1 MAKKKQQ
8 MDADNSLPLFDRLR
22 TTETHLSN
30 IDAPSKADD
39 PKPTVNDADML
50 GQMIPRHRLSA
61 LLGDRSAIQY
71 ASLKNAIMQGGDVG
85 EVVLLDGAVISD
97 WERYRAGVELGM
109 TLRMT
114 PFPGDD
120 PVAFVCSHTLHH
132 IQRSAS
138 IRALIVL
145 EMHGLA
151 GRGRPKKV
159 ADSATFSDQPIETA
173 VAENLRCLADCSVSL
188 IYKAWDVIQHH
199 LTEAV
204 KTRRLS
210 FNRAQKYIETIKAA
224 DLSGQVRSGVLDVET
239 AYLQAQAVIDAG
251 LLQDVRDCNLTI
263 GQAMELGRSMNAG
276 AAVPAVPSQ
285 PRTEKEWMARVEQ
298 LETQNTELIRQLSE
312 ETGDERY
319 HAEITRVEAALTRAV
334 RRAESAEAEVRRLKN
349 IINQTDI
356 CTDISLS

>member
-1 MAKKKQQ
+1 MPTQKKPHREAGKI
-8 MDADNSLPLFDRLR
+8 PLF
-22 TTETHLSN
+22 EMSE
-30 IDAPSKADD
+30 KME
-39 PKPTVNDADML
+39 PTVRGNPVAKESEQGTPGARDPDVRGNL
-50 GQMIPRHRLSA
+50 LRHPYST
-61 LLGDRSAIQY
+61 LLGDRSPTEY
-71 ASLKNAIMQGGDVG
+71 ENLKTTLVRAGDVG
-85 EVVLLDGAVISD
+85 EIVLLDGAVISD
-97 WERYRAGVELGM
+97 WDRYRIGMELRL
-109 TLRMT
+109 TLRT
-114 PFPGDD
+114 IAYPGDD
-120 PVAFVCSHTLHH
+120 PMAFVCGQSLQQ

-151 GRGRPKKV
+151 GRGRPEKL
-159 ADSATFSDQPIETA
+159 ADSANFSDQPIETA

-199 LTEAV
+199 LAEAV

-210 FNRAQKYIETIKAA
+210 FNRAQQYIETIKAA

-263 GQAMELGRSMNAG
+263 GQAMKLGRSMNAG

-356 CTDISLS
+356 CTDICLS